1 MDKSPPA
8 VPETKMSTAITEAT
22 IKRNTC
28 GEVGHKTVRYSGQ
41 VCGACGGKGHST
53 EICANVVTV
62 LVCEEDT
69 RASDGNLLSRE
80 EDIFDSDVLDK
91 SFDESNEGNCSALA
105 LQMRDLGNL
114 RQ

>member
-28 GEVGHKTVRYSGQ
+28 GEVGHKTVRYSRQ

-80 EDIFDSDVLDK
+80 KEDTSDSDVLDK
-91 SFDESNEGNCSALA
+91 YFDESNERNCSALA
-105 LQMRDLGNL
+105 L
-114 RQ
+114 